1 MSMLTLK
8 QISSWDLIA
17 PSQLTPKAYRGYT
30 ARCQALQAVAA
41 GVSIACAA
49 RRHGVNP
56 GTLGSTIK
64 NALQMAPDGRP
75 WGWRAC
81 LPHKIRNHI
90 AASPADFPK
99 LAGPGAFKKVL
110 RLLPELEEQ
119 LTAYSGQLPKRNI
132 PSSTF
137 ENFFKKMKSLIR
149 KRVPGDRYPANDTTC
164 ARRSIVEFIKDSRR
178 GTPFVDEDF
187 EVEDAVSAGQLQEVF
202 ALQYGDWVQYDGH
215 KLDVSFSVEG
225 HDADGNPFMQ
235 KIDCVWLIVGYFALL
250 RMCCSWALAFAT
262 NYNGTDFNTACA
274 NTLRKWEAKELV
286 CPRMRYVPGSGIGTA
301 PALGFVATG
310 AITSLDNAMA
320 HRLGVNRQRMTSE
333 LRGVI
338 HFGASGVP
346 ETRGLLEAWNK
357 RKEET
362 AIRLLPGAFRP
373 GGQEAEKILTNGSD
387 PDDYPLQRDALEDL
401 MDVIAAASNVES
413 HGSHQGRN
421 PYDVLRSY
429 AASGGWLF
437 ATRNNEERAVAMSIM
452 SIRARIKGNKKEKRR
467 RQPYVRYKYARYRSV
482 TLQNRWDLV
491 GTEYSAEVDI
501 TDGRTMYLYTEEGEL
516 FVVLRALR
524 PWARTPHSFALR
536 SLIHRR
542 VARGDLDLSG
552 VEDAVLAY
560 KDYLRARFR
569 DSKEAASIQVQ
580 HKNSFDAAET
590 PEAPP
595 KTIINRPPQDT
606 PQAAII
612 AELVIPLSGRVKLGR
627 RRHKQ

>member
-17 PSQLTPKAYRGYT
+17 PSQLTPKAYRSYK
-30 ARCQALQAVAA
+30 ARCEALQAVAA
-41 GVSIACAA
+41 GVPIACAA

-56 GTLGSTIK
+56 GTLGSTIR

-81 LPHKIRNHI
+81 LPHKIRNNI

-110 RLLPELEEQ
+110 KLLPELEER

-137 ENFFKKMKSLIR
+137 ENFFKKIKRLIR
-149 KRVPGDRYPANDTTC
+149 KLVPGDRYPANDTTC

-187 EVEDAVSAGQLQEVF
+187 EVEDAVSAGQLQAVF

-235 KIDCVWLIVGYFALL
+235 KIDCVWLIAGCFSLL
-250 RMCCSWALAFAT
+250 RMCCSWTLAFAK
-262 NYNGTDFNTACA
+262 NYNGTDFNTVCA
-274 NTLRKWEAKELV
+274 NTLRKWEPKDLV

-301 PALGFVATG
+301 PALGFVSSG

-320 HRLGVNRQRMTSE
+320 HRLGVNRQRMISE

-373 GGQEAEKILTNGSD
+373 RGEEAEKSLTNGSD
-387 PDDYPLQRDALEDL
+387 PDHYPLQRDALEDL
-401 MDVIAAASNVES
+401 MDVIAAASNVEG
-413 HGSHQGRN
+413 HGSHQGRD
-421 PYDVLRSY
+421 PYEVLRNY

-452 SIRARIKGNKKEKRR
+452 STRARIKGDKGRR
-467 RQPYVRYKYARYRSV
+467 RQPYVQFAHTRYRSV
-482 TLQNRWDLV
+482 ALKNRWDLV
-491 GTEYSAEVDI
+491 GAVYSAEVDI

-524 PWARTPHSFALR
+524 PWARTPHSLALR
-536 SLIHRR
+536 RLIHRR
-542 VARGDLDLSG
+542 AARGDIDLSG

-560 KDYLRARFR
+560 KEHLRTRFR
-569 DSKEAASIQVQ
+569 DSKEAASIQMQ
-580 HKNSFDAAET
+580 HKNSLDAAET
-590 PEAPP
+590 PEVPP
-595 KTIINRPPQDT
+595 RTIANRPLQGT

-627 RRHKQ
+627 RGHKQ